1 MSQHPKDFDKQYDD
15 GLDDEVARSTR
26 IARPTRPGERRE
38 MKTAAELAAERGSE
52 PSRPFWIDIQLMS
65 VPLFAGF
72 VFGIC
77 GALAAGSV
85 EFTLRSFA
93 EEAGLNRIIFVAVP
107 ALFAMLFAIVVFQDA
122 RAKITRVAQSVS
134 RGILVALLTW
144 AAFSALATFVWC
156 RPENYGSCYGN
167 FLLISGIVGGGP
179 MLIAA
184 FVAGA
189 LVGWLIKQ
197 QRLGWIME

>member
-1 MSQHPKDFDKQYDD
+1 MSSQHPRDFDKEYND
-15 GLDDEVARSTR
+15 GLDDEVTR
-26 IARPTRPGERRE
+26 MTRVTRVGERRE
-38 MKTAAELAAERGSE
+38 MKTEAELAAERAAAEG
-52 PSRPFWIDIQLMS
+52 PSRGFWLDLQLMS

-77 GALAAGSV
+77 AALAAGSV
-85 EFTLRSFA
+85 EFTLRAFA
-93 EEAGLNRIIFVAVP
+93 EEAGLNRFIFVAVP
-107 ALFAMLFAIVVFQDA
+107 ALFAMMFAILVFQHA
-122 RAKITRVAQSVS
+122 REKITRVSHSIS

-144 AAFSALATFVWC
+144 AAFSALATFTWC
-156 RPENYGSCYGN
+156 LPENYGTCYGN

-184 FVAGA
+184 LVAGA

>member
-15 GLDDEVARSTR
+15 GLDEEVARTTR

-38 MKTAAELAAERGSE
+38 MKTDAELRAERGSE

-85 EFTLRSFA
+85 EFTLRRFA

-107 ALFAMLFAIVVFQDA
+107 ALFAMLFAIMVFQNA

-134 RGILVALLTW
+134 RGILVALMTW

-156 RPENYGSCYGN
+156 RPENYTSCYGN